1 MWTGVRRRR
10 EYQFIVIEEVMQQ
23 KAPGVPNNIQ
33 LQQSQTSSKSLAARR
48 GFSSNL
54 FKATFSSRSKAVL
67 TAPPEVE
74 ATAKIGSAETKPV
87 TRNRPKTAPPLPNS
101 SSKVKLKRADHTKPP
116 LKKPNKLSIELK
128 RPDKTSL
135 KTPDPGGKLLKKT
148 SKNDLKR
155 SDSVIKIVKKSYVPE
170 TPSDS
175 LLPPSLKPKVI
186 DKNEKPAKIVNNNDI
201 WMNANEIKN
210 TKRPAPPTPVRGPS
224 QGKQE
229 STLKGAPSV
238 SSLDSKHHKVAPARD
253 KSLKIF
259 GSKEKLH
266 KAHKRKDLGNN
277 NAVLE
282 DPELREGLETY
293 EDGQVRIHDYGSA
306 EELGSVDERG
316 SQECVSLPVTLNA
329 EHMPGFQEVEL
340 RPREP
345 SEASLASGIREIESL
360 RRELEMSTMERAQLQ
375 SRVDELLERAADAER
390 LRAELE
396 RLKSAEI
403 EREAALERLAD
414 ENGALRA
421 RLRGVAHSPLS
432 DSEKRQLLLAPAP
445 RRMHSSAPASI
456 ALAHNGDG
464 DSGDASTPE
473 WDKHSS
479 SSLSEVSVACLQDR
493 IQQMEEHHYSTSEE
507 LQATLAEL
515 ADLQTQL
522 ADAHADNERLAE
534 EKQVLLES
542 LCQQTEKLEDSRT
555 KVDTL
560 QLLLREGVEPET
572 IPAADTE
579 QLLTVLKLSQ
589 EERRHLQSK
598 VEELETEIKDAKA
611 ALEEKTKENE
621 SLTERIRMVEG
632 NTERLET
639 ERLQWEHEATAR
651 QEQLHNL
658 TNLLDAAKAKHTA
671 AAANGR
677 AAGARAATARP
688 RALRRAQAARRRAGT
703 HPHTYLIHS
712 IRRRRPARA
721 QRGTRPRRA
730 AAPGAAQRQ
739 LDRAHSDA
747 RKLHDD
753 ALVHTLTPT
762 SYIGA
767 RAAQARRRAGRG
779 GARAAT
785 ADARKLHD
793 DALVHTLTPT
803 SYIAGGGGARAAR
816 KTRWPSGGAR
826 AARRAHSDAR
836 KLHDDALHTG
846 AASARREADALAER
860 LAHAQRQLDRA
871 HSDARKLHDDAL
883 HTAAAASARREAD
896 ALAERLAH
904 AQRAQDARKLHDDAL
919 HTAAA
924 ASARREA
931 DALAE
936 RRAHAQRQR
945 DRAHS
950 DARKLHADALHTA
963 AAASARR
970 EADALAERL
979 AHAQRQLD
987 RAHSDARKLHDDAL
1001 HTAAAASARREA
1013 DALAERL
1020 AHAQRQLD
1028 RAHSDARKL
1037 HDDAL
1042 VSRNNA
1048 KSTISEL
1055 EFQLE
1060 QLRQEKAALQGEL
1073 KTQQDN
1079 VAELQAQVQV
1089 TADEKLSLMSRA
1101 GEALARA
1108 AEADRHLQD
1117 ARARLHQLA
1126 RDRDR
1131 DEAEWKQFES
1141 DLLMTVRVAND
1152 FKTEAQRELERL
1164 VSENK
1169 ILRDRIRLLEDQI
1182 HSLKGDNTSQSV
1194 DSIHNYSDDEKKL
1207 SNESLLDYQ
1216 SDSSAIDVFKNIRT
1230 RYLSRV
1236 HSVSDPSHKDTSVVE
1251 QAFCKLNSSPDSKTD
1266 IKIEI
1271 KDVTV
1276 DETDDT
1282 SLQLNLDNAVIENDA
1297 LREPVL
1303 PRFENKEF
1311 KRQDAVDIDSITK
1324 QDINDDRLHSPN
1336 ISDDVYYIDLDC
1348 SKHHEKLVTQS
1359 EHSKIVTPKE
1369 RTIFSRSFSGM
1380 YNGKPKSYS
1389 MDNLNYNEKS
1399 KDNLKEATSIE
1410 FLGTSFTC
1418 SEISLNTVGSD
1429 SVFTSPVDRNNT
1441 AFNKLIIM
1449 DSPVQTASP
1458 IAKSTENISGS
1469 KNDGNASQ
1477 FQPVSSRP
1485 SVEKDVSNKFEK
1497 DISTIPIVKA
1507 ESILPYPYPHDIK
1520 PSMEVNTFVQSLEKP
1535 TNNATLGQEIEKD
1548 LKKANEDIKMT
1559 FKAAIDRIKG
1569 TSKDKRSPSPPK
1581 PKKLNVKTEVNIT
1594 TDKNHVS
1601 IVDSIKFPISS
1612 SKKYEKKNDVGITVK
1627 TAETTRHADKSNVTD
1642 IVPDNVHSN
1651 NPFIQSMEN
1660 NIGTFKSENEKID
1673 ENVSYH
1679 LKINTVNEV
1688 PISQNNTNSALM
1700 LNNASTINIRPMT
1713 GRLKTFV
1720 TPIKIVNSTGSTSP
1734 IILSPVLIHPVIFKT
1749 QKPDVDIKT
1758 DGKKGTVYYNDIDQ
1772 VITQENV
1779 NEHKSVTHKSAS
1791 DDNNNINA
1799 NTDHSS
1805 NKIDNSHISK
1815 KIIYQKNLKA
1825 KQLPFLSWK
1834 NLSNENITELKSST
1848 SSKVSSK
1855 RTETASLLPKS
1866 DPKAKVG
1873 KLSKTPEW
1881 LIDNQ
1886 YYQPVENVSFII
1898 NSNQPLTQPM
1908 TQSQNNPTTKD
1919 PIQFNNTNPFLPL
1932 IPPRRDSDQEHYYE
1946 EIGQPISTT
1955 NNKNI
1960 ADDVKISNKTKNTV
1974 DEFCSVTREE
1984 LLKVPRRPKK
1994 PKKQQIPL
2002 SKPGEPPSIVKEMA
2016 GITKSVITLSRVPS
2030 AKDSSKTPSAPF
2042 EEIVHNLEKKPPCPE
2057 PRITDVTLR
2066 KTSLQRD
2073 EAFSVDMNTGSWPRN
2088 PKPYWKTLE
2097 HKRLSHPIRS
2107 LNDPSPPRPLPM
2119 PPRSEE
2125 VPTPPPLLTSASL
2138 QDIMATAASH
2148 RRTKGVSRQDSR
2160 LSVKSLIE
2168 SIENAAKAA
2177 KQSPA
2182 TTPVGEWPQ
2191 QTTVVAATNTSM
2203 KNGLTETSS
2212 APTNGL
2218 SSNTFAKPP
2227 AARNSRPPP
2236 LNSETAPAPAPG
2248 SNIPDEQR
2256 ALATL
2261 QQKAIESFVR
2271 RNSYGDICERKDPLN
2286 ALQVK
2291 NGGSKRNALLKW
2303 CQQKTFGYNN
2313 IDITNFSSSWNDG
2326 MALCAILH
2334 SYLGEGRVPYASLSP
2349 HDKRTNFSV
2358 AFAAAESVGIPTTLN
2373 IQDMIQ
2379 QERPD
2384 WQQVMAYVT
2393 SIYKHFET

>member
-1 MWTGVRRRR
+1 MFRNTLS
-10 EYQFIVIEEVMQQ
+10 IEEVMQQ
-23 KAPGVPNNIQ
+23 RAPGVPNNIK
-33 LQQSQTSSKSLAARR
+33 LQQPQSSSKSLAARR
-48 GFSSNL
+48 GFASNF
-54 FKATFSSRSKAVL
+54 FKATFSSRSKAVQ
-67 TAPPEVE
+67 AASPEVE
-74 ATAKIGSAETKPV
+74 TTAKIGSAETKPV
-87 TRNRPKTAPPLPNS
+87 TRNRPKTAPPLPETS
-101 SSKVKLKRADHTKPP
+101 TKVKLRRADLTKPP
-116 LKKPNKLSIELK
+116 LKKPNRLSIELK
-128 RPDKTSL
+128 RPDKTNIH
-135 KTPDPGGKLLKKT
+135 TPDPGGPRKAP
-148 SKNDLKR
+148 KNPKHELKR
-155 SDSVIKIVKKSYVPE
+155 SNSIIKIVKKSYVPD
-170 TPSDS
+170 TPTESI
-175 LLPPSLKPKVI
+175 LPPSLKPKVI
-186 DKNEKPAKIVNNNDI
+186 EKLKSTKIVNNNDI
-201 WMNANEIKN
+201 WTNANEVKS

-229 STLKGAPSV
+229 TTLKGAPSI

-316 SQECVSLPVTLNA
+316 SQECVSLPVMLNA

-360 RRELEMSTMERAQLQ
+360 RRELEISTMERAQLQ
-375 SRVDELLERAADAER
+375 TRVDELLEKAADAER
-390 LRAELE
+390 LRTELE
-396 RLKSAEI
+396 RLKTAEI

-456 ALAHNGDG
+456 ALAHNGEG
-464 DSGDASTPE
+464 DSGEASTPE

-515 ADLQTQL
+515 ADLQSQL

-598 VEELETEIKDAKA
+598 LEELETETKDTKA

-621 SLTERIRMVEG
+621 ALAERIRMVES

-639 ERLQWEHEATAR
+639 ERVQWEREATAR

-658 TNLLDAAKAKHTA
+658 TNLLDAAKAKLAERAGVAAGAAEAEA
-671 AAANGR
+671 AAA
-677 AAGARAATARP
+677 
-688 RALRRAQAARRRAGT
+688 
-703 HPHTYLIHS
+703 
-712 IRRRRPARA
+712 
-721 QRGTRPRRA
+721 
-730 AAPGAAQRQ
+730 
-739 LDRAHSDA
+739 
-747 RKLHDD
+747 
-753 ALVHTLTPT
+753 
-762 SYIGA
+762 
-767 RAAQARRRAGRG
+767 
-779 GARAAT
+779 
-785 ADARKLHD
+785 
-793 DALVHTLTPT
+793 
-803 SYIAGGGGARAAR
+803 
-816 KTRWPSGGAR
+816 
-826 AARRAHSDAR
+826 
-836 KLHDDALHTG
+836 
-846 AASARREADALAER
+846 
-860 LAHAQRQLDRA
+860 
-871 HSDARKLHDDAL
+871 
-883 HTAAAASARREAD
+883 
-896 ALAERLAH
+896 
-904 AQRAQDARKLHDDAL
+904 
-919 HTAAA
+919 
-924 ASARREA
+924 
-931 DALAE
+931 
-936 RRAHAQRQR
+936 
-945 DRAHS
+945 
-950 DARKLHADALHTA
+950 A

-987 RAHSDARKLHDDAL
+987 RAHCDARKLHDDAM
-1001 HTAAAASARREA
+1001 
-1013 DALAERL
+1013 
-1020 AHAQRQLD
+1020 
-1028 RAHSDARKL
+1028 
-1037 HDDAL
+1037 

-1060 QLRQEKAALQGEL
+1060 QLRQEKTALQGEL
-1073 KTQQDN
+1073 KTLQDN
-1079 VAELQAQVQV
+1079 AAELQIQVQV

-1108 AEADRHLQD
+1108 ADAERQLQD
-1117 ARARLHQLA
+1117 ARARLAQLA

-1182 HSLKGDNTSQSV
+1182 HSLKGDNKSQSL
-1194 DSIHNYSDDEKKL
+1194 DSVHNYSDDEKRRSK
-1207 SNESLLDYQ
+1207 ESLLDYQ
-1216 SDSSAIDVFKNIRT
+1216 SDSSSKDVFKAIRT

-1236 HSVSDPSHKDTSVVE
+1236 HSVSDPSLKDTSIVD
-1251 QAFCKLNSSPDSKTD
+1251 QAFCKLNGSSESNVDLNLT
-1266 IKIEI
+1266 IEI

-1282 SLQLNLDNAVIENDA
+1282 SFEKPSKDTAVTHRDA
-1297 LREPVL
+1297 LIKTDL
-1303 PRFENKEF
+1303 PPFENKEL
-1311 KRQDAVDIDSITK
+1311 KRQDAVDVIDHIIQGAHDATSF
-1324 QDINDDRLHSPN
+1324 SPN
-1336 ISDDVYYIDLDC
+1336 FSDDISEDLSSYTDLDNSKHRVKSVTKSEC
-1348 SKHHEKLVTQS
+1348 SKTETS
-1359 EHSKIVTPKE
+1359 KE
-1369 RTIFSRSFSGM
+1369 RTIFSRSLSGM
-1380 YNGKPKSYS
+1380 YKGKPKSYS
-1389 MDNLNYNEKS
+1389 TDNLNYS
-1399 KDNLKEATSIE
+1399 VAYKDNLKEATSIE
-1410 FLGTSFTC
+1410 FLCPSHSY
-1418 SEISLNTVGSD
+1418 SEISLNTIGSD
-1429 SVFTSPVDRNNT
+1429 SVFS
-1441 AFNKLIIM
+1441 
-1449 DSPVQTASP
+1449 SP
-1458 IAKSTENISGS
+1458 IEKNSKKPNLTNASVDKFDSTVSIFNSSPNVAENIISDSNNDSDTRTYGNKSIKKSFSSSSSTELNM
-1469 KNDGNASQ
+1469 
-1477 FQPVSSRP
+1477 
-1485 SVEKDVSNKFEK
+1485 SNKFEQ
-1497 DISTIPIVKA
+1497 DIGIIPIVKA

-1520 PSMEVNTFVQSLEKP
+1520 RIPEVNTFVQSLEKP
-1535 TNNATLGQEIEKD
+1535 TIKVTLEEEIEKD

-1559 FKAAIDRIKG
+1559 FKAAMDRIIG
-1569 TSKDKRSPSPPK
+1569 TNKDKRSPSPPK
-1581 PKKLNVKTEVNIT
+1581 QKKLSFSKNEVNVNT
-1594 TDKNHVS
+1594 RKENHVN
-1601 IVDSIKFPISS
+1601 VANAIKSPISS
-1612 SKKYEKKNDVGITVK
+1612 PQSYKNKNDVDISIK
-1627 TAETTRHADKSNVTD
+1627 IEEMAKAEDKSNVTEN
-1642 IVPDNVHSN
+1642 VLDNFRSS
-1651 NPFIQSMEN
+1651 NPFIESMKN
-1660 NIGTFKSENEKID
+1660 STSTFKSADEITD
-1673 ENVSYH
+1673 ENLSYH
-1679 LKINTVNEV
+1679 LKINTVNKE
-1688 PISQNNTNSALM
+1688 STNQTNSNVIQKT
-1700 LNNASTINIRPMT
+1700 NNVPTVNIRPMD

-1720 TPIKIVNSTGSTSP
+1720 TPIKIVNSTMGSTSP
-1734 IILSPVLIHPVIFKT
+1734 IILSPVLIHPIIFKS
-1749 QKPDVDIKT
+1749 QQQDLDNKIE
-1758 DGKKGTVYYNDIDQ
+1758 GKKATVYYDDIDQ
-1772 VITQENV
+1772 VITQENG
-1779 NEHKSVTHKSAS
+1779 NKNKSEPQKIQS
-1791 DDNNNINA
+1791 DDNNNFSSNTSNLNITDNA
-1799 NTDHSS
+1799 NS
-1805 NKIDNSHISK
+1805 NKK
-1815 KIIYQKNLKA
+1815 GMYQKNLKA

-1834 NLSNENITELKSST
+1834 NLSNENITDLKLSPSP
-1848 SSKVSSK
+1848 K
-1855 RTETASLLPKS
+1855 LLPKS
-1866 DPKAKVG
+1866 TEIPSQPSKSDAKSKVG
-1873 KLSKTPEW
+1873 KLSKSPEW

-1886 YYQPVENVSFII
+1886 YYQPVENVPFII
-1898 NSNQPLTQPM
+1898 NSNQPF
-1908 TQSQNNPTTKD
+1908 TQSRPKLQKNHISKESTRS
-1919 PIQFNNTNPFLPL
+1919 NNTNPFLPL
-1932 IPPRRDSDQEHYYE
+1932 IPPRRDSEQEHYYE
-1946 EIGQPISTT
+1946 EIGQPLSSAD
-1955 NNKNI
+1955 NKNI
-1960 ADDVKISNKTKNTV
+1960 ADDVKLSNKSRNTV
-1974 DEFCSVTREE
+1974 DEFGSVTREE

-1994 PKKQQIPL
+1994 PKKENSSI
-2002 SKPGEPPSIVKEMA
+2002 SKPEEPTSIVREMA
-2016 GITKSVITLSRVPS
+2016 GITKSVINLSRTPS
-2030 AKDSSKTPSAPF
+2030 AKDNSKKPSGPIG
-2042 EEIVHNLEKKPPCPE
+2042 EIVQNLEKKPPCPE
-2057 PRITDVTLR
+2057 PRKSDVTLR
-2066 KTSLQRD
+2066 KISVQEER
-2073 EAFSVDMNTGSWPRN
+2073 APSVDTNTGSWPRE

-2119 PPRSEE
+2119 PPRAEE
-2125 VPTPPPLLTSASL
+2125 TPPPPPLLTSASL

-2191 QTTVVAATNTSM
+2191 QTTVVAAANNNM
-2203 KNGLTETSS
+2203 KNGLSETSS
-2212 APTNGL
+2212 APTNGI
-2218 SSNTFAKPP
+2218 SSNNFAKPP
-2227 AARNSRPPP
+2227 AARS
-2236 LNSETAPAPAPG
+2236 A
-2248 SNIPDEQR
+2248 R
-2256 ALATL
+2256 ATPIA
-2261 QQKAIESFVR
+2261 S
-2271 RNSYGDICERKDPLN
+2271 GERKDPLN

-2303 CQQKTFGYNN
+2303 CQQKTSGYNN